1 MHLYH
6 VPPDGG
12 VLYAETNMRHFF
24 PEPLNAFTS
33 VFFLVL
39 AIYWTYKLR
48 GKGRQHTFLSVALIL
63 LYIGGIGGTIYHGL
77 RQWSFFIIMDWLPIV
92 LLCIMAGVYFLAR
105 VTRWY
110 YAVILV
116 AAYICF
122 QVYARSTMIP
132 NGYTHLYLN
141 INYAILASI
150 VLFPVLAFLTMTQ
163 FKNGRWVWYAFI
175 SFVLALTC
183 RVIDMWY
190 VFESGTHFL
199 WHVFGAVAAYC
210 MFRYIYLIN
219 ETQPDAPKA

>member
-1 MHLYH
+1 MAFYH

-33 VFFLVL
+33 LFFLLL
-39 AIYWTYKLR
+39 AIYWTCKLW
-48 GKGRQHTFLSVALIL
+48 GKGRQHTFLSIALIL

-105 VTRWY
+105 VSKWY
-110 YAVILV
+110 YAVIII
-116 AAYICF
+116 AAYILF
-122 QVYARSTMIP
+122 QIYARNTMIP

-150 VLFPVLAFLTMTQ
+150 VLFPVLAFLTVTG
-163 FKNGRWVWYAFI
+163 FKNAKWVWYAFI
-175 SFVLALTC
+175 SFVLALVC

-219 ETQPDAPKA
+219 EIQPDAPVP